1 MRKYLFFFLFLIQ
14 SSIASAQ
21 TLEYLNFMEMPV
33 VDISKYGY
41 EYFKIVLEENG
52 VRHTQIFTKDTIK
65 VRHTT
70 ALLDENGNIKSGRTL
85 EYFPNGE
92 TESTKRFDNINSASE
107 EKTFYPSGALRS
119 EVTVNDGE
127 LISEVYYSESGD
139 IIPKPIIEDPAP
151 KGGKNG
157 WNNHLLRNLRYP
169 PEARAAKAEG
179 TVLLEFDLNEKG
191 EIGEIRVG
199 NPEFIHKALWV
210 EAVRVV
216 EIYPHK
222 WTPKKE
228 NGVPVPTTVKL
239 PIRFKLS

>member
-1 MRKYLFFFLFLIQ
+1 MRKYLYVFLFLIQ

-21 TLEYLNFMEMPV
+21 TFEYLNFMEMPV

-41 EYFKIVLEENG
+41 EYFKIVLEEKS

-85 EYFPNGE
+85 TYFPNGE

-107 EKTFYPSGALRS
+107 EKTFYSNGALKS
-119 EVTVNDGE
+119 EIIVNDGE
-127 LISEVYYSESGD
+127 LVSEVYYSETGEV
-139 IIPKPIIEDPAP
+139 IPKPIIEDPAP
-151 KGGKNG
+151 KGGMKE
-157 WNNHLLRNLRYP
+157 WNNHLARNLRYP
-169 PEARAAKAEG
+169 PDARAAKAEG

-191 EIGEIRVG
+191 EIGEVRVG

-210 EAVRVV
+210 EAVRVIK
-216 EIYPHK
+216 IYPK
-222 WTPKKE
+222 NWIPKKE
-228 NGVPVPTTVKL
+228 NGVPVPSTVRL